1 MNADKAAREW
11 VEESALRAAGAAA
24 IPIPVPGAHTAVT
37 SAIEAYMIYHVAGI
51 YGEKLSLGEALGL
64 IPALGAGIVARKA
77 ATAVVGETVGWI
89 PVAGWLLKGAAS
101 GGTAFAM
108 GVAAVN
114 YFEKKYPQRQAT
126 AFETASIKDWVKNA
140 VAHILSSTAKK

>member
-1 MNADKAAREW
+1 MSAEKSARSW

-24 IPIPVPGAHTAVT
+24 IPIPVPGAHTALT

-51 YGEKLSLGEALGL
+51 YGEKLSLGESLGL
-64 IPALGAGIVARKA
+64 IPTLGAGIVARKA
-77 ATAVVGETVGWI
+77 ASAVVGETVGWI

-108 GVAAVN
+108 GVAAVS
-114 YFEKKYPQRQAT
+114 YFEKKYPGREAIPFDT
-126 AFETASIKDWVKNA
+126 VSIKDWVKA
-140 VAHILSSTAKK
+140 ALTHLGVKAR

>member
-1 MNADKAAREW
+1 MTAEKAARSW

-24 IPIPVPGAHTAVT
+24 IPLPFPGAHTALT
-37 SAIEAYMIYHVAGI
+37 SAIEAYMIFHVAGI
-51 YGEKLSLGEALGL
+51 YGEKLSLGESLGL
-64 IPALGAGIVARKA
+64 IPTLGAGIVARKA
-77 ATAVVGETVGWI
+77 ASTLVGETVGWI

-114 YFEKKYPQRQAT
+114 YFEKKYPAREAV
-126 AFETASIKDWVKNA
+126 AFETVSIKDWVKA
-140 VAHILSSTAKK
+140 ALAHLGFKSK

>member
-1 MNADKAAREW
+1 MSAEKAARSW

-24 IPIPVPGAHTAVT
+24 LPIPVPGAHTALT

-51 YGEKLSLGEALGL
+51 YGEKLSLGESLGM
-64 IPALGAGIVARKA
+64 IPTLGAGIVARKA
-77 ATAVVGETVGWI
+77 ASSIVGETVGWI

-108 GVAAVN
+108 GVAAVT
-114 YFEKKYPQRQAT
+114 YFEKKYPGREAVPFDT
-126 AFETASIKDWVKNA
+126 VSIKDWVKA
-140 VAHILSSTAKK
+140 ALAHLGFKK

>member
-1 MNADKAAREW
+1 MSAEKAARSW

-24 IPIPVPGAHTAVT
+24 IPIPVPGAHTALT

-64 IPALGAGIVARKA
+64 VPTLGAGIVARKA
-77 ATAVVGETVGWI
+77 ASSIVGETVGWI

-108 GVAAVN
+108 GVAAVT
-114 YFEKKYPQRQAT
+114 YFEKKYPGREAI
-126 AFETASIKDWVKNA
+126 AFDTVSIKDWVKA
-140 VAHILSSTAKK
+140 ALAQLGVKK

>member
-1 MNADKAAREW
+1 MSAEKAARSW

-24 IPIPVPGAHTAVT
+24 IPIPVPGAHTALT
-37 SAIEAYMIYHVAGI
+37 SAIEAYMIFHVAGI

-64 IPALGAGIVARKA
+64 GPTLGAGVVARKA
-77 ATAVVGETVGWI
+77 ASSVIGETVGWI

-108 GVAAVN
+108 GVAAVS
-114 YFEKKYPQRQAT
+114 YFEKKYPSREAVP
-126 AFETASIKDWVKNA
+126 FETVSIKDWVKSA
-140 VAHILSSTAKK
+140 LAHLGFKMK

>member
-1 MNADKAAREW
+1 MSAEKAARSW

-24 IPIPVPGAHTAVT
+24 IPIPVPGAHTALT

-51 YGEKLSLGEALGL
+51 YGETLSLGEALGL
-64 IPALGAGIVARKA
+64 VPTLGAGIVARKA
-77 ATAVVGETVGWI
+77 ASSIVGETVGWI

-108 GVAAVN
+108 GVAAVT
-114 YFEKKYPQRQAT
+114 YFEKKYPGREAIPFDT
-126 AFETASIKDWVKNA
+126 MSIKDWVKA
-140 VAHILSSTAKK
+140 ALAQLGVKK

>member
-1 MNADKAAREW
+1 MSAEKTARSW

-24 IPIPVPGAHTAVT
+24 IPIPVPGAHTALT

-51 YGEKLSLGEALGL
+51 YGEKLSLGESLGL
-64 IPALGAGIVARKA
+64 VPTLGAGIVARKA
-77 ATAVVGETVGWI
+77 ASSIVGETVGWI

-108 GVAAVN
+108 GVAAVT
-114 YFEKKYPQRQAT
+114 YFEKKYPGREAIPFDT
-126 AFETASIKDWVKNA
+126 MSIKDWVKA
-140 VAHILSSTAKK
+140 ALAQLGIKK

>member
-1 MNADKAAREW
+1 MNAEKAARGW

-51 YGEKLSLGEALGL
+51 YGEKLTLGEALAL
-64 IPALGAGIVARKA
+64 IPTLGAGIVARKT
-77 ATAVVGETVGWI
+77 ATAIVGETVGWI

-114 YFEKKYPQRQAT
+114 YFEKKYPQRQA
-126 AFETASIKDWVKNA
+126 APFETASIKDWVMAA
-140 VAHILSSTAKK
+140 VAQLGNTAKK

>member
-1 MNADKAAREW
+1 MSAEKAARSW

-24 IPIPVPGAHTAVT
+24 LPIPVPGAHTALT

-51 YGEKLSLGEALGL
+51 YGEKLSLGESLGL
-64 IPALGAGIVARKA
+64 IPTLGAGIVARKA
-77 ATAVVGETVGWI
+77 ASSIVGETVGWI

-108 GVAAVN
+108 GVAAVT
-114 YFEKKYPQRQAT
+114 YFEKKYPGREAVP
-126 AFETASIKDWVKNA
+126 FETVSIKDWVKA
-140 VAHILSSTAKK
+140 ALAHLGFGKK

>member
-1 MNADKAAREW
+1 MTAEKAARSW

-24 IPIPVPGAHTAVT
+24 IPIPVPGAHTALT

-51 YGEKLSLGEALGL
+51 YGEKLTLGEALGL
-64 IPALGAGIVARKA
+64 IPALGAGVVARKA

-89 PVAGWLLKGAAS
+89 PFAGWLLKGAAS

-108 GVAAVN
+108 GVAAVT
-114 YFEKKYPQRQAT
+114 YFEKKYPGRDAVP
-126 AFETASIKDWVKNA
+126 FETVSIKDWVKA
-140 VAHILSSTAKK
+140 ALSHLGFKK

>member
-1 MNADKAAREW
+1 MNAEKAARSW

-51 YGEKLSLGEALGL
+51 YGVKLTLGESLAL
-64 IPALGAGIVARKA
+64 IPTLGAGIVARKA

-89 PVAGWLLKGAAS
+89 PIAGWLLKGAAS

-114 YFEKKYPQRQAT
+114 YFEKKYPQREAT
-126 AFETASIKDWVKNA
+126 PFDTASIKDWVMAA
-140 VAHILSSTAKK
+140 VAQLGNAAK

>member
-1 MNADKAAREW
+1 MSAEKAARSW

-24 IPIPVPGAHTAVT
+24 LPIPVPGAHTALT

-51 YGEKLSLGEALGL
+51 YGEKLSLGESLGM
-64 IPALGAGIVARKA
+64 IPTLGAGIVARKA
-77 ATAVVGETVGWI
+77 ASSIVGETVGWI

-108 GVAAVN
+108 GVAAVT
-114 YFEKKYPQRQAT
+114 YFEKKYPGREAVP
-126 AFETASIKDWVKNA
+126 FETVSIKDWVKA
-140 VAHILSSTAKK
+140 ALAHLGFGKK

>member
-1 MNADKAAREW
+1 MSAEKAARSW

-24 IPIPVPGAHTAVT
+24 IPIPVPGAHTALT

-64 IPALGAGIVARKA
+64 VPTLGAGIVARKA
-77 ATAVVGETVGWI
+77 ASSIVGETVGWI

-108 GVAAVN
+108 GVAAVT
-114 YFEKKYPQRQAT
+114 YFEKKYPGREAIPFDT
-126 AFETASIKDWVKNA
+126 MSIKDWVKA
-140 VAHILSSTAKK
+140 ALAQLGIKK

>member
-1 MNADKAAREW
+1 MSAEKAARSW

-24 IPIPVPGAHTAVT
+24 IPIPVPGAHTALT

-64 IPALGAGIVARKA
+64 VPTLGAGIVARKA
-77 ATAVVGETVGWI
+77 ASSIVGETVGWI

-108 GVAAVN
+108 GVAAVT
-114 YFEKKYPQRQAT
+114 YFEKKYPGREAIPFDT
-126 AFETASIKDWVKNA
+126 MSIKDWVKA
-140 VAHILSSTAKK
+140 ALSQLGVKK

>member
-1 MNADKAAREW
+1 MSAEKAARSW

-24 IPIPVPGAHTAVT
+24 IPIPVPGAHTALT

-64 IPALGAGIVARKA
+64 VPTLGAGIVARKA
-77 ATAVVGETVGWI
+77 ASSIVGETVGWI
-89 PVAGWLLKGAAS
+89 PIAGWLLKGAAS

-108 GVAAVN
+108 GVAAVT
-114 YFEKKYPQRQAT
+114 YFEKKYPGRDAIPFDT
-126 AFETASIKDWVKNA
+126 MSIKDWVKA
-140 VAHILSSTAKK
+140 ALAQLGVKK

>member
-1 MNADKAAREW
+1 MSAEKAARSW

-24 IPIPVPGAHTAVT
+24 IPIPVPGAHTALT

-64 IPALGAGIVARKA
+64 VPTLGAGIVARKA
-77 ATAVVGETVGWI
+77 ASSIVGETVGWI
-89 PVAGWLLKGAAS
+89 PIAGWLLKGAAS

-108 GVAAVN
+108 GVAAVT
-114 YFEKKYPQRQAT
+114 YFEKKYPGRDAIPFDT
-126 AFETASIKDWVKNA
+126 LSIKDWVKA
-140 VAHILSSTAKK
+140 ALAQLGVKK

>member
-1 MNADKAAREW
+1 MSAEKSARSW

-24 IPIPVPGAHTAVT
+24 LPIPVPGAHTALT

-51 YGEKLSLGEALGL
+51 YGEKLSLGESLGL
-64 IPALGAGIVARKA
+64 IPTLGAGIVARKA
-77 ATAVVGETVGWI
+77 ASAVVGETVGWI

-108 GVAAVN
+108 GVAAVS
-114 YFEKKYPQRQAT
+114 YFEKKYPGREAVPFDT
-126 AFETASIKDWVKNA
+126 VSIKDWVKSA
-140 VAHILSSTAKK
+140 LAHLGFKTK

>member
-1 MNADKAAREW
+1 MSAEKAARSW

-24 IPIPVPGAHTAVT
+24 LPIPVPGAHTALT

-51 YGEKLSLGEALGL
+51 YGEKLSLGESLGL
-64 IPALGAGIVARKA
+64 IPTLGAGIVARKA
-77 ATAVVGETVGWI
+77 ASSIVGETVGWI

-108 GVAAVN
+108 GVAAVT
-114 YFEKKYPQRQAT
+114 YFEKKYPGREAVP
-126 AFETASIKDWVKNA
+126 FETVSIKDWVKA
-140 VAHILSSTAKK
+140 ALAHLGFKK